1 MNRSI
6 DRWTWWHICRPNI
19 LIHIGEE
26 LIPSLVELCEGLI
39 TLWYFYGVIRSSKH
53 DTSLFRLQLF
63 QTKDIAGA
71 ALKQQYYHL
80 AIIAGAAHA
89 CMRSMHMY
97 SVSPCMERKKGKRE
111 CPTLRPI
118 LGLLGNWHGLGW
130 KGETLQRSA
139 LRAFL
144 SRISALRPR
153 DHTARLGV
161 CTVHVEALRPI
172 DRAMRD
178 GLMRGVYDSGHCIC
192 MHVLSPVPMSG
203 QLML

>member
-1 MNRSI
+1 MFFSHNKSAKTVFRFIFLAKRTGLSGTV
-6 DRWTWWHICRPNI
+6 RGANY
-19 LIHIGEE
+19 
-26 LIPSLVELCEGLI
+26 SLVG
-39 TLWYFYGVIRSSKH
+39 SKH

-80 AIIAGAAHA
+80 AIIAGGAHA

-118 LGLLGNWHGLGW
+118 LGLLWQLARLGL
-130 KGETLQRSA
+130 KRRNTAAQRPPC
-139 LRAFL
+139 
-144 SRISALRPR
+144 ISFTDSSLRPR
-153 DHTARLGV
+153 DHTGRLGA
-161 CTVHVEALRPI
+161 CTVHVKALRPI
-172 DRAMRD
+172 VRAMRD
-178 GLMRGVYDSGHCIC
+178 GLMRGVYDSGRCIC

-203 QLML
+203 QLMP